1 MTRHVIGQKCHVIGK
16 RVYKHHVTIQ
26 LIRQQR
32 SQRIKNI
39 ATYSKSTRRWQSKYF
54 HQNKFLVFKCLFLN
68 SPCSIEH
75 HSYFIL
81 TQTWSS
87 SCHNKFNIS
96 KCQGMSIFTS
106 AVCTNCNDGVMG
118 VTLLSV
124 FIQSFNRRVLKWLV
138 VPGQKFDPRSPWIYT
153 RVRLCKCKKKF
164 WRFLMFF

>member
-39 ATYSKSTRRWQSKYF
+39 AAYSKSTRRWQSKYF

-87 SCHNKFNIS
+87 SCQYLKNVKEWAFSQVQYVQIVMMVGWVLHCCLSSSSHLIAESWNDWWFPDWTKF
-96 KCQGMSIFTS
+96 GT
-106 AVCTNCNDGVMG
+106 
-118 VTLLSV
+118 
-124 FIQSFNRRVLKWLV
+124 
-138 VPGQKFDPRSPWIYT
+138 RSPWISSQA
-153 RVRLCKCKKKF
+153 VQV
-164 WRFLMFF
+164 